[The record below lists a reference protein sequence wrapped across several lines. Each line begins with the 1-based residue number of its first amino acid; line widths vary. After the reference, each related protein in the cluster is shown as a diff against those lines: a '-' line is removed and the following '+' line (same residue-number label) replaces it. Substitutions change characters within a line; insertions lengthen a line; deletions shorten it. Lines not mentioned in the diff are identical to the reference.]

1 MARVEGVDPR
11 QTSFLMHQVFRRAP
25 RPARPLRMAGSQ
37 DPARIGEFENSALL
51 PARARQTRTARVGFL
66 ASVLAARNLPDVI
79 LLDIQLP
86 ALDGYAVATELRK
99 NSALRNTPIV
109 AVTSYAM
116 VGDREKALASGAT
129 DYIEK
134 PIDPDT
140 FADNLRKHF
149 PRY

>member
-1 MARVEGVDPR
+1 MMCFLLEKHGFRVIQARDGA
-11 QTSFLMHQVFRRAP
+11 QGIQLAGQLQ
-25 RPARPLRMAGSQ
+25 PA
-37 DPARIGEFENSALL
+37 
-51 PARARQTRTARVGFL
+51 
-66 ASVLAARNLPDVI
+66 VI

-86 ALDGYAVATELRK
+86 VLDGYAVAAELRK
-99 NSALRNTPIV
+99 ITVLRDTPIV

-140 FADNLRKHF
+140 FVDQIRKHV
-149 PRY
+149 PG

>member
-11 QTSFLMHQVFRRAP
+11 QTSFLVHQVFRRAP
-25 RPARPLRMAGSQ
+25 PSGETSTNGRKPGSSPHRGVRKLRTPASKSTPNQNRAGS
-37 DPARIGEFENSALL
+37 
-51 PARARQTRTARVGFL
+51 
-66 ASVLAARNLPDVI
+66 SVLAARNLPDVI